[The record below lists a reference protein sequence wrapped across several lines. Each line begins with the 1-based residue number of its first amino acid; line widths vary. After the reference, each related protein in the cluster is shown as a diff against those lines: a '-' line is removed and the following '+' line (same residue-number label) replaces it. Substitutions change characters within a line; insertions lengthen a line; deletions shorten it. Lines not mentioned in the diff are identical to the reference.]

1 MEVIMDFTEKTIKSE
16 MIFKGRII
24 NLRLDTVHLP
34 NGAQSTRE
42 IVEHPG
48 GVGIIPINE
57 KNEVLMVRQF
67 RKPVEDIC
75 LEIPAGK
82 LNYGE
87 DPYACGLRELEEETG
102 YKAKKVESLG
112 SFYSTPG
119 FSNEVLYLYMA
130 TGLYKGE
137 LKPDEDEFVEVEA
150 IPLET
155 LYEMVM
161 KGDIRDAK
169 SIIAI
174 LKAYQLMKSPLDK

>member
-1 MEVIMDFTEKTIKSE
+1 MDFTEKTIHSE
-16 MIFKGRII
+16 KIFSGRVI
-24 NLRLDTVHLP
+24 NLRVDTVQTP
-34 NGAQSTRE
+34 NGGNSTRE

-67 RKPVEDIC
+67 RKPVEEVC

-87 DPYACGLRELEEETG
+87 DPLECGIRELEEETG
-102 YKAKKVESLG
+102 YKAKNVQSLG
-112 SFYSTPG
+112 NFYTTPG
-119 FSNEVLYLYMA
+119 FSNEVLHIYMA

-137 LKPDEDEFVEVEA
+137 LNLDEDEFVEVEA
-150 IPLET
+150 IPLNK
-155 LYEMVM
+155 LHDMVM
-161 KGDIRDAK
+161 SGEIRDAK

-174 LKAYQLMKSPLDK
+174 LKAYELMK